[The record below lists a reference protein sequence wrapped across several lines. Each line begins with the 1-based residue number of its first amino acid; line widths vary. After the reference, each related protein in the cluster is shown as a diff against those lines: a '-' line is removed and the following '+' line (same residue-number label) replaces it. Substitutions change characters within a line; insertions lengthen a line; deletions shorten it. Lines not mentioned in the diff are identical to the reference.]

1 MPQVIKARYSKGVI
15 EPLEKLD
22 LIEGEI
28 ILISV
33 EQTSNPDQQVDAFES
48 AAGGWVGVVDTDSL
62 LGDFKKNREGLSPGV
77 AL

>member
-22 LIEGEI
+22 LREGEI

-33 EQTSNPDQQVDAFES
+33 EQTFNP
-48 AAGGWVGVVDTDSL
+48 
-62 LGDFKKNREGLSPGV
+62 
-77 AL
+77 